1 MISFECSMSCYYC
14 WAYLFLI
21 FYYCEQHCIEET
33 YGWISVL
40 LLIDWLIELIL
51 LGEIP
56 RSRLSGSKNTG
67 FLKLAAKLPSRNA
80 VYILIHT
87 RSIWLFKYSS
97 LCWDSHLYYVDFFS
111 YELKIKPIS
120 FYELVVSWKYFALFF
135 FFLVAIS

>member
-1 MISFECSMSCYYC
+1 MSCYYH

-33 YGWISVL
+33 YRWIFVL

-56 RSRLSGSKNTG
+56 RSSLSGSKNTG

-87 RSIWLFKYSS
+87 RSIWLFKYPS
-97 LCWDSHLYYVDFFS
+97 LCWDSHLYYVDFFFIWVKNKT
-111 YELKIKPIS
+111 YIL
-120 FYELVVSWKYFALFF
+120 LWTVVSWKYFALFF
-135 FFLVAIS
+135 GSNLLTFFALSLSL